1 MLKYSRIVTVVV
13 LVCGICLFAFADR
26 GGFVKKNKTRL
37 NIETNGNL
45 KNSIPFNLKSGL
57 TYRGSF
63 FTNSQKIGNT
73 MVSDAYISYKK
84 GNTIYILPYKQKIL
98 IPQYSQKE
106 GYKLIL
112 RSRK

>member
-1 MLKYSRIVTVVV
+1 MLKYSKIASVIV
-13 LVCGICLFAFADR
+13 LVCGICFFAFADR

-45 KNSIPFNLKSGL
+45 KSSIPFNLKSGL
-57 TYRGSF
+57 TYKGSF

-73 MVSDAYISYKK
+73 IVNDAYVSYRK

-98 IPQYSQKE
+98 IPQYSQKD
-106 GYKLIL
+106 GYKLII
-112 RSRK
+112 RGRK